1 GGLVATPVP
10 ASLVGEGR
18 ASWRALTIVPFVV
31 LAAAAGLHVVWTAET
46 DRRRRAVFTAA
57 IGITVLLASFSH
69 GHISHAQAF
78 FRAALIPAIVA
89 ALALG
94 PLTIRRADA
103 FRVGVQWLAMLAV
116 AQTALAF
123 VSYTTL
129 YALLTAAG
137 IAAAVVFLAPARWL
151 SQWTSAS
158 AAG

>member
-1 GGLVATPVP
+1 
-10 ASLVGEGR
+10 
-18 ASWRALTIVPFVV
+18 TIVPFVV

-89 ALALG
+89 ALALALG

-137 IAAAVVFLAPARWL
+137 VAAVVVFLAPARWL
-151 SQWTSAS
+151 SQW
-158 AAG
+158 